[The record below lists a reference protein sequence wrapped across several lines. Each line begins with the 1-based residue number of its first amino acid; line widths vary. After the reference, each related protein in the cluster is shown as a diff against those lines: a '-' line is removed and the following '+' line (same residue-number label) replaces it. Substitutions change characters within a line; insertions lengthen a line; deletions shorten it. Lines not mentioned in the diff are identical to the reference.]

1 MNSVLQTTIR
11 SSSYVSIIKWQS
23 PSSFIAAFPVSW
35 SALPASNPAAR
46 HFSTGTFMSSSLD
59 GGLSSFP
66 SATKQREFYSISSFS
81 LRGYGTNASHDES
94 KNNHKNLVVYEGP
107 FANLALR
114 LKRISITSAVASIVG
129 APSLVIFGS
138 NLPVSGQ
145 LAVAGTAIVAAC
157 GSTAA
162 LSFCFSPYIH
172 TLEWIP
178 VRKCNVTNDN
188 TQIHDSPK
196 EQVDS
201 RQHHRHTHPQEEE
214 AAAAADKTEFK
225 DCQTFLLK
233 ATTRNMFSMKCET
246 IFDPSQV
253 KHIGD
258 FQTYRPFCNFM
269 VKDKHFFIHPEM
281 LHDDELRIQLL
292 GREKG
297 TLVQDPTSDTTA
309 HAKKRDPDDDF
320 L

>member
-1 MNSVLQTTIR
+1 MNSFVQRMIR
-11 SSSYVSIIKWQS
+11 SSSHVSFIKWQS
-23 PSSFIAAFPVSW
+23 PSCFIAVLQSGQD
-35 SALPASNPAAR
+35 AR
-46 HFSTGTFMSSSLD
+46 HFSSTSIYSSFD
-59 GGLSSFP
+59 GGFSSFP
-66 SATKQREFYSISSFS
+66 FATTKQREFYSISSYIR
-81 LRGYGTNASHDES
+81 RGYGTKASQDES
-94 KNNHKNLVVYEGP
+94 ENNHKNLIVYEGP

-114 LKRISITSAVASIVG
+114 LKRISITSAVASIIG
-129 APSLVIFGS
+129 APSILIFGS
-138 NLPVSGQ
+138 NLPISGQ
-145 LAVAGTAIVAAC
+145 LAVGGTAILAAC

-178 VRKCNVTNDN
+178 VRKCKVTINH
-188 TQIHDSPK
+188 TQNHDSIT
-196 EQVDS
+196 EEVEECS
-201 RQHHRHTHPQEEE
+201 QHHQHHTHPQEEE
-214 AAAAADKTEFK
+214 ADKTEFK

-233 ATTRNMFSMKCET
+233 ATTRNIFSMKCET
-246 IFDPSQV
+246 IFDPSEV

-269 VKDKHFFIHPEM
+269 VKDKHFFLHPEL

-297 TLVQDPTSDTTA
+297 TLVQDPASDTATTT
-309 HAKKRDPDDDF
+309 HTKKRDPDDDF